1 MDNELITV
9 LLSAGVIAS
18 LVTGIFSLITS
29 LFNNKKIKQ
38 LESMKQQFFFLQKKY
53 EALTNEYNK
62 IASLPGI
69 LEALKKPTVSLPDVT
84 AVSADE
90 AIPYYVERHE
100 LLKSSVEKNIIF
112 FDEDLK
118 NAIDES
124 MVKTNKAR
132 RDLSECVD
140 QGMLGNARLSG
151 PKVTAYDGSVV
162 ELQKKYKDLLKAQI
176 ERIQKK
182 QQ

>member
-1 MDNELITV
+1 MDNELITA

-69 LEALKKPTVSLPDVT
+69 LEALKKPTFSLPDVI
-84 AVSADE
+84 AVTADE
-90 AIPYYVERHE
+90 VIPCFVERHE
-100 LLKSSVEKNIIF
+100 LLTRSVEKNIIF

-118 NAIDES
+118 NAINES
-124 MVKTNKAR
+124 MEKTYKAR

-140 QGMLGNARLSG
+140 QVMVSNARLNRTKAS
-151 PKVTAYDGSVV
+151 AYTDSVI

-176 ERIQKK
+176 ERIQ
-182 QQ
+182 